1 MQTRAI
7 QDFSVNRNRLFGYAA
22 LGEASCSRFHTE
34 ALLLLLLF
42 CLFSL
47 AVNVGQV
54 KPVGTIYSRADG
66 SVDPH
71 AASIFT
77 ADDETYVLTDNV
89 TVIGADGIIVE
100 RDNIV
105 ADRASYSIQGA
116 GTWSGILTAIKN
128 VVNVTVQGHPIA
140 RNFGQ

>member
-1 MQTRAI
+1 MESEL
-7 QDFSVNRNRLFGYAA
+7 FKRLH
-22 LGEASCSRFHTE
+22 SE

-42 CLFSL
+42 GLFSL

-66 SVDPH
+66 SVDPFT
-71 AASIFT
+71 APVFT

-89 TVIGADGIIVE
+89 AVIGADGIIVE

-105 ADRASYSIQGA
+105 ADGASYSIQGA
-116 GTWSGILTAIKN
+116 GTWSGILTATSN
-128 VVNVTVQGHPIA
+128 VVNVTVQGCSIA
-140 RNFGQ
+140 